1 MTRYVVKTRADSPQL
16 RKAATAIEQ
25 AAWGALG
32 FLNFTK
38 AHFVHYQELLDQ
50 FADYQLC
57 LVDEATGYPVAVG
70 NCVPLTCDFDNLPSE
85 GWAWTVETAASHNGT
100 RYPLGA
106 LPISVPGIHRSKGL
120 ARLMIQEFS
129 NLAAR
134 RGLDGVIAPVRPSAK
149 HLHPFIPMEEY
160 ITWKDDNGRFFDP
173 WLRSHAA
180 AGGKIIKSADRSMVV
195 EEPVAFW
202 EMWRGSPFPQTGEY
216 KIEGALNPVQ
226 IDLERDSGR
235 YVEPNVWFA
244 YKAAA

>member
-85 GWAWTVETAASHNGT
+85 GWDWIVETAANNNGT
-100 RYPLGA
+100 RNALGA
-106 LPISVPGIHRSKGL
+106 LAISVPGIHRSKGL

-216 KIEGALNPVQ
+216 KIAGALNPVQ

>member
-85 GWAWTVETAASHNGT
+85 GWDWIVETAANNNGV
-100 RYPLGA
+100 RNALGA
-106 LPISVPGIHRSKGL
+106 LAISVPGIHRSKGL
-120 ARLMIQEFS
+120 ARVMIQEFS
-129 NLAAR
+129 NLAAQ